1 MAPWSNASGMEPSDR
16 DLMAR
21 LVAGDRDALDPLMER
36 HHRRLYRIALGYL
49 RDPDLAKDV
58 VQETFVKA
66 FQNAS
71 RWDTR
76 AEVAPWLARIAVNQ
90 SIDQYRRVRRR
101 RTAEEPLA
109 EGDHSETLTVGD
121 ASPDA
126 LVRGREIGERIQ
138 TALAV
143 LPERQ
148 RAVFVLRHCEEMT
161 LEEIA
166 ESLQMNLG
174 TVKSALHRAVRRLRE
189 TLVGVRA

>member
-1 MAPWSNASGMEPSDR
+1 MAPWSNAAGMVPSDR

-21 LVAGDRDALDPLMER
+21 LTAGDRDALDPLMER

-49 RDPDLAKDV
+49 RDPDLALDV

-76 AEVAPWLARIAVNQ
+76 AKVAPWLARIAVNQ
-90 SIDQYRRVRRR
+90 SIDQYRKVRRR

-109 EGDHSETLTVGD
+109 EGDHSSTLTVED

-126 LVRGREIGERIQ
+126 LVRGREIGERIRI
-138 TALAV
+138 ALDV

-189 TLVGVRA
+189 TLEGVRA

>member
-1 MAPWSNASGMEPSDR
+1 VAPWSNAAGMEPSDR
-16 DLMAR
+16 ELMAR
-21 LVAGDRDALDPLMER
+21 LAAGDRDALDPLMDR

-49 RDPDLAKDV
+49 RDPDLALDA

-76 AEVAPWLARIAVNQ
+76 AEVAPWLVRITINQ

-109 EGDHSETLTVGD
+109 EGDHSSTLVVDEAG
-121 ASPDA
+121 PDRK
-126 LVRGREIGERIQ
+126 VMGREIGERIQ
-138 TALAV
+138 AALSG
-143 LPERQ
+143 LPDRQ
-148 RAVFVLRHCEEMT
+148 RAVFVLRHCEDMT

-174 TVKSALHRAVRRLRE
+174 TVKSALHRAVRSLRE
-189 TLVGVRA
+189 RLEGVRA

>member
-1 MAPWSNASGMEPSDR
+1 MAPWSNAAGMVPSDR

-21 LVAGDRDALDPLMER
+21 LTAGDRDALDPLMER

-49 RDPDLAKDV
+49 RDPDLALDV

-90 SIDQYRRVRRR
+90 SIDQYRKVRRR

-109 EGDHSETLTVGD
+109 EGDHSSTLTVED

-126 LVRGREIGERIQ
+126 LVRGREIGERIRI
-138 TALAV
+138 ALDV

-189 TLVGVRA
+189 TLEGVRA

>member
-1 MAPWSNASGMEPSDR
+1 MAPWSNAAGMEPSDR
-16 DLMAR
+16 ELMAR
-21 LVAGDRDALDPLMER
+21 LVAGERDALDPLMDR

-49 RDPDLAKDV
+49 RDPDLARDA

-71 RWDTR
+71 RWDAR

-90 SIDQYRRVRRR
+90 SIDQYRRLRRR

-109 EGDHSETLTVGD
+109 ENDHSPTLVVD
-121 ASPDA
+121 EASPDRK
-126 LVRGREIGERIQ
+126 VMGREIGERIQ
-138 TALAV
+138 AALSG
-143 LPERQ
+143 LPDRQ

-174 TVKSALHRAVRRLRE
+174 TVKSALHRAVRALRE
-189 TLVGVRA
+189 RLEGVRA

>member
-1 MAPWSNASGMEPSDR
+1 MAPWSNAAGMVPSDR

-21 LVAGDRDALDPLMER
+21 LTAGDRDALDPLMER

-49 RDPDLAKDV
+49 RDADLALDV

-76 AEVAPWLARIAVNQ
+76 SEVAPWLARIAVNQ
-90 SIDQYRRVRRR
+90 SIDQYRKVRRR

-109 EGDHSETLTVGD
+109 EGDHSTTLTVED

-126 LVRGREIGERIQ
+126 LVLGREIGERIR
-138 TALAV
+138 TALDV

-166 ESLQMNLG
+166 ESLEMNLG
-174 TVKSALHRAVRRLRE
+174 TVKSALHRAVRRLRD
-189 TLVGVRA
+189 TLEGVRA